1 MNAIEMKSITKRF
14 GSLIANNNIDFTLK
28 KGSIHALLG
37 ENGAGKTTLMNQ
49 LFGLSVADE
58 GSILIEGEPIN
69 LEHSPQESMQRGI
82 GMVHQHFMLIKNMS
96 VISNIMLANEDEN
109 FPLLNPK
116 LTKKKIIKLSEK
128 YHLNVDPNA
137 IIENLSVGQQQR
149 VEILAALYKE
159 TNTLILDEPTA
170 VLTPE
175 EVDDLF
181 IILRELKESGKSIVI
196 ITHHLNEIMD
206 IADEVTVLRN
216 GNLIGTYLINE
227 KTSTQELSR
236 LMVGRDVLFDFKKQN
251 EPKVEK
257 ILEVKN
263 LIYSSN
269 SVKQVNDIS
278 FYIKKGEIFAIAGVD
293 GNGQKELCDTIVG
306 LNKMDSGKIYL
317 KNYDISNTNVKYRIK
332 NGISYIPQDRQKS
345 GLVMNWSISDNL
357 ILKTYERKP
366 IANGIFVSNI
376 KAQEQASRMIDKYNI
391 KSQNSSDK
399 ANQLSGGNQQKV
411 ILAREM
417 DRGPAL
423 LIASH
428 PTRGLDVGAME
439 YVRNQM
445 LELRN
450 EGGSVLLVSADLEE
464 IFQIADRIAVIFK
477 GQFMGILKPDCGIAK
492 LGRLMAGLKEGEKS
506 E

>member
-128 YHLNVDPNA
+128 YHLNVNPNA

-269 SVKQVNDIS
+269 SVKQVNNIS

-317 KNYDISNTNVKYRIK
+317 KNYDISNTKVKYRIK

>member
-1 MNAIEMKSITKRF
+1 MNAIEMRSITKRF

-28 KGSIHALLG
+28 KQSIHALLG

-49 LFGLSVADE
+49 LFGLSIADE
-58 GSILIEGEPIN
+58 GSILVEGKPFK
-69 LEHSPQESMQRGI
+69 LEHSPQDSMKKGI
-82 GMVHQHFMLIKNMS
+82 SMVHQHFMLIKNMS
-96 VISNIMLANEDEN
+96 VCENIMLANEDEN

-116 LTKKKIIKLSEK
+116 QTKERIIQLSKK
-128 YHLNVDPNA
+128 YHLGVDPNS
-137 IIENLSVGQQQR
+137 IIDHISVGQQQR

-159 TNTLILDEPTA
+159 TKTLILDEPTA

-175 EVDDLF
+175 EVEDLF
-181 IILRELKESGKSIVI
+181 LILKELKRNGKSIII

-206 IADEVTVLRN
+206 IADEVSVLRN
-216 GNLIGTYLINE
+216 GDLIGSTPINE
-227 KTSTQELSR
+227 KTSTKELSR
-236 LMVGRDVLFDFKKQN
+236 LMVGRDVNFNFKKEKTN
-251 EPKVEK
+251 SIEKV
-257 ILEVKN
+257 LEIKN
-263 LIYSSN
+263 LSYKKEH
-269 SVKQVNDIS
+269 VKLLDNIN
-278 FYIKKGEIFAIAGVD
+278 FNIKKGEIFAIAGVD
-293 GNGQKELCDTIVG
+293 GNGQKELCETIVG
-306 LNKMDSGKIYL
+306 LNKCENGSIFLNQK
-317 KNYDISNTNVKYRIK
+317 DITKTNVNHRIK

-357 ILKTYERKP
+357 ILKTYERSP
-366 IANGIFVSNI
+366 ISNKFFVST
-376 KAQEQASRMIDKYNI
+376 KEAQNQATRMIKKFNI
-391 KSQNSSDK
+391 KSQDNNDR

-450 EGGSVLLVSADLEE
+450 KGGSVLLISADLEE

-477 GQFMGILKPDCGIAK
+477 GKLMGILQPNCGVAK
-492 LGRLMAGLKEGEKS
+492 IGRLMAGLDEE
-506 E
+506 EINE

>member
-1 MNAIEMKSITKRF
+1 MNAIEMRSITKRF
-14 GSLIANNNIDFTLK
+14 GSLVANNNIDFILK
-28 KGSIHALLG
+28 KKSIHALLG

-49 LFGLSVADE
+49 LFGLSIADE
-58 GSILIEGEPIN
+58 GTILVEGENFN
-69 LEHSPQESMQRGI
+69 LEHSPQESMKKGI

-96 VISNIMLANEDEN
+96 VCENIMLANEDEN

-116 LTKKKIIKLSEK
+116 ITKDKIIKLSDK
-128 YHLNVDPNA
+128 YHLGVNPNS

-149 VEILAALYKE
+149 VEILSALYKE

-181 IILRELKESGKSIVI
+181 VILRELRDSGKSIII

-216 GNLIGTYLINE
+216 GDLIGCYPINE

-236 LMVGRDVLFDFKKQN
+236 LMVGRDVTFNF
-251 EPKVEK
+251 EK
-257 ILEVKN
+257 EEVTSDENVLEVKN
-263 LIYSSN
+263 LTYIHDN
-269 SVKQVNDIS
+269 IKLVNNIS
-278 FYIKKGEIFAIAGVD
+278 FEIKKGEILAIAGVD
-293 GNGQKELCDTIVG
+293 GNGQKELCETLVG
-306 LNKMDSGKIYL
+306 LNKFDSGSIIL
-317 KNYDISNTNVKYRIK
+317 NRIDISKTNVNYRIK

-345 GLVMNWSISDNL
+345 GLVMDWSISDNL
-357 ILKTYERKP
+357 ILKTYEREP
-366 IANGIFVSNI
+366 ISNKIFVSTKI
-376 KAQEQASRMIDKYNI
+376 AKKQADRMIKKYNI
-391 KSQNSSDK
+391 KSQDNEDK

-450 EGGSVLLVSADLEE
+450 NGDSVLLISADLEE
-464 IFQIADRIAVIFK
+464 IFQVADRIAVIFK
-477 GQFMGILKPDCGIAK
+477 GKFMGILTPDCGIEK
-492 LGRLMAGLKEGEKS
+492 IGHMMAGLNEDGKNE
-506 E
+506 

>member
-1 MNAIEMKSITKRF
+1 MNAIEMKSITKTF
-14 GSLIANNNIDFTLK
+14 GSLIANDNIDFTLK

-49 LFGLSVADE
+49 LFGLSIADK
-58 GSILIEGEPIN
+58 GSIYVEGEP
-69 LEHSPQESMQRGI
+69 LELDHTPQQSMKKGI
-82 GMVHQHFMLIKNMS
+82 SMVHQHFMLIKNMS
-96 VISNIMLANEDEN
+96 VTKNIMLANEDEN
-109 FPLLNPK
+109 FPLLNEK
-116 LTKKKIIKLSEK
+116 LTNQKIIELSKK
-128 YHLNVDPNA
+128 YHLGVNPNS
-137 IIENLSVGQQQR
+137 IIEDLAVGEQQR
-149 VEILAALYKE
+149 VEILAALYNN

-175 EVDDLF
+175 EIEDFFV
-181 IILRELKESGKSIVI
+181 ILRELKANGKSIII
-196 ITHHLNEIMD
+196 ITHHLNEIME

-216 GNLIGTYLINE
+216 GCLIGTYPIDEN
-227 KTSTQELSR
+227 TSTEYLSK
-236 LMVGRDVLFDFKKQN
+236 LMVGRDVAFNFKKEN
-251 EPKVEK
+251 KPLDKN

-263 LIYSSN
+263 LSYSKN
-269 SVKQVNDIS
+269 HIKYVNDLS
-278 FYIKKGEIFAIAGVD
+278 FEIKKGEIFAIAGVD
-293 GNGQKELCDTIVG
+293 GNGQKQLCETLVG
-306 LNKMDSGKIYL
+306 LNKADSGKIYL
-317 KNYDISNTNVKYRIK
+317 KNQDISKTKVNYRIK

-345 GLVMNWSISDNL
+345 GLVMDWSISDNL

-366 IANGIFVSNI
+366 ISNSIFVSKKIANS
-376 KAQEQASRMIDKYNI
+376 QAKRMRDKYSI
-391 KSQNSSDK
+391 KCQNTEDR

-428 PTRGLDVGAME
+428 PTRGLDIGAME

-450 EGGSVLLVSADLEE
+450 NGGSVLLISADLEE

-477 GQFMGILKPDCGIAK
+477 GEFMSILEPNCGIEK
-492 LGRLMAGLKEGEKS
+492 IGRLMAGLKEE

>member
-128 YHLNVDPNA
+128 YHLNVNPNA

-317 KNYDISNTNVKYRIK
+317 KNYDISNTKVKYRIK

-450 EGGSVLLVSADLEE
+450 NGGSVLLVSADLEE

-492 LGRLMAGLKEGEKS
+492 LGRLMAGLNEGERS

>member
-1 MNAIEMKSITKRF
+1 MNAIEMKSITKTF
-14 GSLIANNNIDFTLK
+14 GSLIANDNIDFTLK

-49 LFGLSVADE
+49 LFGLSIADK
-58 GSILIEGEPIN
+58 GSIYVEEEL
-69 LEHSPQESMQRGI
+69 LELDHTPQQSMKRGI
-82 GMVHQHFMLIKNMS
+82 SMVHQHFMLIKNMS
-96 VISNIMLANEDEN
+96 VTKNIMLANEDEN
-109 FPLLNPK
+109 FPLLNEK
-116 LTKKKIIKLSEK
+116 LTNKKIVELSKK
-128 YHLNVDPNA
+128 YHLGVNPNS
-137 IIENLSVGQQQR
+137 IIEDLAVGEQQR
-149 VEILAALYKE
+149 VEILAALYNN

-175 EVDDLF
+175 EIDDF
-181 IILRELKESGKSIVI
+181 FVILRELKSNGKSIII
-196 ITHHLNEIMD
+196 ITHHLNEIME

-216 GNLIGTYLINE
+216 GCKIGTYQIDST
-227 KTSTQELSR
+227 TSTTYLSK
-236 LMVGRDVLFDFKKQN
+236 LMVGRDVAFNFKKENKPQDEN
-251 EPKVEK
+251 

-263 LIYSSN
+263 ISYSKN
-269 SVKQVNDIS
+269 HIKYVNNLS
-278 FYIKKGEIFAIAGVD
+278 FKIKKGEIFAIAGVD
-293 GNGQKELCDTIVG
+293 GNGQKQLCETLVG
-306 LNKMDSGKIYL
+306 LNKADSGKVYL
-317 KNYDISNTNVKYRIK
+317 KNQDISKTKVNYRIK

-345 GLVMNWSISDNL
+345 GLVMDWSISDNL

-366 IANGIFVSNI
+366 ISNSIFVSKKTANS
-376 KAQEQASRMIDKYNI
+376 QAKRMRDKYSI
-391 KSQNSSDK
+391 KCQNTEDR

-428 PTRGLDVGAME
+428 PTRGLDIGAME
-439 YVRNQM
+439 YVRKQM

-450 EGGSVLLVSADLEE
+450 NGGSVLLISADLEE

-477 GQFMGILKPDCGIAK
+477 GEFMSILEPNCGIEK
-492 LGRLMAGLKEGEKS
+492 IGRLMAGLKEE